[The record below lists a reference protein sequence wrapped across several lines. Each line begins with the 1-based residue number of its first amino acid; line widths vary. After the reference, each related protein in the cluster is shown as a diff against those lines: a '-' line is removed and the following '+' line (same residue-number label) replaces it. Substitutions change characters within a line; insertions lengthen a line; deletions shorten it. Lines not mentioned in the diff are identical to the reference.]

1 MGSKICEG
9 VQTTCEPTLKV
20 VLPIKCSL
28 HYYVCLALLHFGTPL
43 PPPPP
48 LGLGV
53 GLRLEMLLNANP
65 NSTALGG
72 TKVH

>member
-9 VQTTCEPTLKV
+9 VQTTCEPTLKM

-28 HYYVCLALLHFGTPL
+28 HYYVCLALLHFGTQ
-43 PPPPP
+43 
-48 LGLGV
+48 V

-65 NSTALGG
+65 NPTALGG
-72 TKVH
+72 TKVQ